1 LQTSQESGEL
11 CPTIIVH
18 WRCLCRKS
26 VLVDGRPVCA
36 GNFETGSKG
45 ALSFPIQ
52 AVFQIRHES
61 QVLLLDR
68 VQPSFQGPHL
78 DKIPDDG
85 GNNSR

>member
-1 LQTSQESGEL
+1 
-11 CPTIIVH
+11 
-18 WRCLCRKS
+18 
-26 VLVDGRPVCA
+26 VDGRPVCA

-68 VQPSFQGPHL
+68 VQASSQGPYL
-78 DKIPDDG
+78 EKIPDNSR
-85 GNNSR
+85 NNSR

>member
-1 LQTSQESGEL
+1 M
-11 CPTIIVH
+11 
-18 WRCLCRKS
+18 
-26 VLVDGRPVCA
+26 VDSHRVCA

-52 AVFQIRHES
+52 EVFQIRHES

-78 DKIPDDG
+78 DKIP
-85 GNNSR
+85 NNSRNNSR